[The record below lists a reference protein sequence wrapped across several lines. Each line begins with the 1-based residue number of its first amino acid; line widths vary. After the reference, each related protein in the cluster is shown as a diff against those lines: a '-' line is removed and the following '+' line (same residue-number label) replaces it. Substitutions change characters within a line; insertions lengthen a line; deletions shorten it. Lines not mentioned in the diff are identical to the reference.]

1 MAGASDASAREAGVS
16 LVPDYKLEFV
26 PSTKRVRVVFRG
38 VIVADSARAMIM
50 RETRHAPVYYL
61 PRTDVRM
68 DLMRPTDHH
77 THCPFKGNASYWT
90 LSVDGHTVENA
101 MWSYQDPFEE
111 VAHIKDYVAFYSQK
125 MDALYEEDEP
135 LSLDQAAA
143 THAHPNRFVDW
154 LLREAWEAI
163 ATEELVARLARR
175 LVEVGFPLWRLRF
188 IIRTLHPQLMGT
200 SYTWRRDA
208 DTVTITT
215 ASHRVAETEAFID
228 SPLFVVFQGAG
239 GIRRR
244 LEGPDARL
252 DFPVVKELQAEG
264 ATDYVAMPLLFSDG
278 QINAI
283 TIASDRPG
291 GFTTGDLGQVY
302 EILPLLSRLFEVQAM
317 RLTMK
322 TILDTYLGT
331 RTGER
336 VLAGLIKRGDGTDIP
351 AVIWYVDLRDSTAMA
366 ESMER
371 SRYLGALNDFFECTA
386 GVVLDHGGEVLKFIG
401 DAVLAIFPVQSDRA
415 VAASGSEDAAA
426 AACRV
431 ALEAAR
437 AALDRLAV
445 LNRDRA
451 GRDEPPLRCALA
463 LHLGEVTY
471 GNIGVAKRLDFT
483 VIGPAAN
490 EAARLSGLCKS
501 LRQAVLAS
509 EEFARH
515 APGHL
520 VELGRHSLR
529 GVSGERGVFGLAE
542 GST

>member
-1 MAGASDASAREAGVS
+1 
-16 LVPDYKLEFV
+16 
-26 PSTKRVRVVFRG
+26 
-38 VIVADSARAMIM
+38 
-50 RETRHAPVYYL
+50 
-61 PRTDVRM
+61 
-68 DLMRPTDHH
+68 
-77 THCPFKGNASYWT
+77 
-90 LSVDGHTVENA
+90 
-101 MWSYQDPFEE
+101 
-111 VAHIKDYVAFYSQK
+111 
-125 MDALYEEDEP
+125 
-135 LSLDQAAA
+135 
-143 THAHPNRFVDW
+143 
-154 LLREAWEAI
+154 
-163 ATEELVARLARR
+163 
-175 LVEVGFPLWRLRF
+175 
-188 IIRTLHPQLMGT
+188 MGT

-208 DTVTITT
+208 DTVTTTT
-215 ASHRVAETEAFID
+215 ASHRVVETDAFID

-252 DFPVVKELQAEG
+252 DFPVLRELQAEG

-278 QINAI
+278 QINII

-317 RLTMK
+317 RLTTK

-351 AVIWYVDLRDSTAMA
+351 AVIWYVDLRDSTSMA
-366 ESMER
+366 EAMER
-371 SRYLGALNDFFECTA
+371 SRYLAALNDFFECTA

-401 DAVLAIFPVQSDRA
+401 DAVLAIFPIQSDQA
-415 VAASGSEDAAA
+415 GGADDSADAAP
-426 AACRV
+426 ACGV

-437 AALDRLAV
+437 AALEQLAV

-463 LHLGEVTY
+463 LHLGKVTY

-501 LRQAVLAS
+501 LRQAVVAS

-520 VELGRHSLR
+520 VALGRHSLR

-542 GST
+542 GSR